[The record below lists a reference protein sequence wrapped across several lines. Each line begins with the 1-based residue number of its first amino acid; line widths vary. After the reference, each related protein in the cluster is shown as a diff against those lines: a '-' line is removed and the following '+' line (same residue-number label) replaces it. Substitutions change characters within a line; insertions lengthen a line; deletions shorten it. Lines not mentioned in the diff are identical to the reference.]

1 MHEAPHLKHAISP
14 PPLPVPLFLLTPL
27 PNDKNSQQV
36 NQGSEL
42 AALEINIHTPR
53 VLQLH
58 LLVAKS
64 K

>member
-1 MHEAPHLKHAISP
+1 MHKAPHLTHAISP
-14 PPLPVPLFLLTPL
+14 LPLPIPLFLLTSPS
-27 PNDKNSQQV
+27 NDKNFQQV

-53 VLQLH
+53 VLQLS